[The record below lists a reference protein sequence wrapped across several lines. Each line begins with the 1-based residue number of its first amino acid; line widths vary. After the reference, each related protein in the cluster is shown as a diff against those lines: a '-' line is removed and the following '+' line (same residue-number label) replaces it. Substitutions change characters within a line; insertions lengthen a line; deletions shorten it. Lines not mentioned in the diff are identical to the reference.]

1 MFCISI
7 IQNMKRKDD
16 LLLENLYQEGIFDR
30 VRGQGAGL
38 VRGAGAALQKAGAKI
53 AGRETPNISA
63 RSEYAKAQQKS
74 LLNSFKKKVQKEIYD
89 FYNDLREFKVDPD
102 LNEVEKNFPII
113 AQRIKEVENL
123 SNYLSDPERYP
134 KPSTISPDFEVLPP
148 EGSDQRQKTQ
158 QKNLPSTGEK
168 MALPPNN
175 RLGLPAPEENEATK
189 ANADFL
195 AARGTQSTEKTPEQE
210 PEQTTTTT
218 TKPKGKAD
226 TQVIL
231 DDDLNTTYQLYG
243 NVWYARTGSD
253 KKGNAKY
260 EQVADKNLINR
271 LKEENKSQL
280 KSLSSKSKAP
290 VPTKKTV
297 TKKTV
302 TKKPNSLKTAQ
313 KIAGSGKKTM
323 AQINAERM
331 QESSNAFAEFLKGYQ
346 LV

>member
-1 MFCISI
+1 
-7 IQNMKRKDD
+7 MKRKDD
-16 LLLENLYQEGIFDR
+16 FLLENLYQEGIFDR

-63 RSEYAKAQQKS
+63 RSEYTKAQQKS
-74 LLNSFKKKVQKEIYD
+74 LLNSFKNKVQKEIND

-123 SNYLSDPERYP
+123 SNYLSDPEKYP

-148 EGSDQRQKTQ
+148 EDSSEKQ
-158 QKNLPSTGEK
+158 QPTEPETGNIPS
-168 MALPPNN
+168 LPPNN
-175 RLGLPAPEENEATK
+175 RMGLPAPEENEASK

-195 AARGTQSTEKTPEQE
+195 AARETQATEKTPEQE
-210 PEQTTTTT
+210 LEQTTTTT

-253 KKGNAKY
+253 KQGTAKY

>member
-1 MFCISI
+1 
-7 IQNMKRKDD
+7 MKRKDD
-16 LLLENLYQEGIFDR
+16 FLLENLYQEGIFDR

-74 LLNSFKKKVQKEIYD
+74 LLNSFKNKVQKEIND

-123 SNYLSDPERYP
+123 NNYLSDPEKYP

-148 EGSDQRQKTQ
+148 EDSSEKQ
-158 QKNLPSTGEK
+158 QLTEPETGNRPS
-168 MALPPNN
+168 LPPNN
-175 RLGLPAPEENEATK
+175 RMGLPAPEENETTK

-195 AARGTQSTEKTPEQE
+195 AARGTQSTEETPEQE
-210 PEQTTTTT
+210 TEKTTATT

-297 TKKTV
+297 TKK
-302 TKKPNSLKTAQ
+302 PNSLKTAQ

>member
-1 MFCISI
+1 
-7 IQNMKRKDD
+7 MKRKDD
-16 LLLENLYQEGIFDR
+16 FLLENLYQEGIFDR

-53 AGRETPNISA
+53 AGKETPNISA

-74 LLNSFKKKVQKEIYD
+74 LLNSFKNKVQKEIND

-123 SNYLSDPERYP
+123 SNYLSDPEKYP

-148 EGSDQRQKTQ
+148 EDSSEKQ
-158 QKNLPSTGEK
+158 QPTEPETGNIPS
-168 MALPPNN
+168 LPPNN
-175 RLGLPAPEENEATK
+175 RMGLPAPEGNEASK

-195 AARGTQSTEKTPEQE
+195 AARGTQATEETPKQE

-253 KKGNAKY
+253 KQGTAKY

>member
-1 MFCISI
+1 M
-7 IQNMKRKDD
+7 
-16 LLLENLYQEGIFDR
+16 
-30 VRGQGAGL
+30 
-38 VRGAGAALQKAGAKI
+38 
-53 AGRETPNISA
+53 
-63 RSEYAKAQQKS
+63 
-74 LLNSFKKKVQKEIYD
+74 
-89 FYNDLREFKVDPD
+89 
-102 LNEVEKNFPII
+102 
-113 AQRIKEVENL
+113 
-123 SNYLSDPERYP
+123 
-134 KPSTISPDFEVLPP
+134 
-148 EGSDQRQKTQ
+148 
-158 QKNLPSTGEK
+158 
-168 MALPPNN
+168 
-175 RLGLPAPEENEATK
+175 GLPAPEGNEVSK
-189 ANADFL
+189 ANSDFL
-195 AARGTQSTEKTPEQE
+195 AARGTQSTEETPKQE

-253 KKGNAKY
+253 KQGTAKY
-260 EQVADKNLINR
+260 EKVADKNLINR